1 MFGKPSPAPTAVN
14 RQVRLAAL
22 ILAGFALLVAP
33 ALAAA
38 NVGFEKV
45 KITNGSEPPLTVG
58 IWYPTDA
65 PEAAHG
71 FGPFTQIVAPGA
83 PVVGRGLPLV
93 ELSHGG
99 GGSFEDR
106 YDTALAL
113 AHAGFVAAAVSHAG
127 DTHDDQSQVLRL
139 WRRSAQLRRLITY
152 MLNEWPHHDRLDGT
166 RVGAFGFSNGGFAV
180 LVAAGGVPDLSKT
193 GPYCQSHP
201 QHDVCQALKQAGVNP
216 WHVGSD
222 APADAWTSDPRV
234 RAAVI
239 AAPAF
244 GFAFGRAGLKK
255 VRIPIQLWRAA
266 DDHHQ
271 PNPWYDEAVRLALP
285 QAPEYRVVPGAG
297 HFDFLPP
304 CGPRLASRAPLICVD
319 PPGFDRAAFHVEFN
333 RDIVT
338 FFRRTLR

>member
-1 MFGKPSPAPTAVN
+1 
-14 RQVRLAAL
+14 VRLAAL
-22 ILAGFALLVAP
+22 IFAGFALLLAP
-33 ALAAA
+33 ALAATA
-38 NVGFEKV
+38 NVGFEEV
-45 KITNGSEPPLTVG
+45 KIANGTEPPLTAG

-65 PEAAHG
+65 PAAAHAL
-71 FGPFTQIVAPGA
+71 GPFTQTVAPGA
-83 PVVGRGLPLV
+83 SIVGQGLPLV

-99 GGSFEDR
+99 GGSYKDR

-127 DTHDDQSQVLRL
+127 DTYKDQSQVLRF
-139 WRRSAQLRRLITY
+139 WRRSAQLRRLVTY
-152 MLNEWPHHDRLDGT
+152 MLHEWPQHGRLDGS
-166 RVGAFGFSNGGFAV
+166 RVGALGFSNGGFAV
-180 LVAAGGVPDLSKT
+180 LVAAGGVPDLSRA

-201 QHDVCQALKQAGVNP
+201 QHDLCRALTQGGVNP
-216 WHVGSD
+216 WHLGSD
-222 APADAWTSDPRV
+222 APADAWTPDPRV

-244 GFAFGRAGLKK
+244 GFAFGRAGLKN

-266 DDHHQ
+266 DDTHQ

-285 QAPEYRVVPGAG
+285 QAPEYHVVPGAG

-304 CGPRLASRAPLICVD
+304 CGPRLASRAPLICSD
-319 PPGFDRAAFHVEFN
+319 RLGFDRAAFLTEFN

-338 FFRRTLR
+338 FFRRSLG